1 MFYDNSLVTAYK
13 VKGTIMSNDED
24 IYIGRGTVN
33 NRIGIAGTGFDNM
46 QVFNKALTPEELS
59 ILSLANKDAIA
70 D

>member
-1 MFYDNSLVTAYK
+1 
-13 VKGTIMSNDED
+13 MSNDED